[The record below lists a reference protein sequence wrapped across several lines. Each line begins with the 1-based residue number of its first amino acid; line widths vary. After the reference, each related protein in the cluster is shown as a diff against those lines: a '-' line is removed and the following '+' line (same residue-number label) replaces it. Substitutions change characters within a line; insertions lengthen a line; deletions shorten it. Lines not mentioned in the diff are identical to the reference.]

1 MSFPRFS
8 SELNLPRCL
17 FYRRIQSLFKLFVI
31 GLFLWGYFGGG
42 SARAQVPDLKPQG
55 HVNDYA
61 GVLNPA
67 VRQRLEVL
75 GRELDQKTGSQMAIV
90 IVNSLEEEPIEDYA
104 IALAERWGIG
114 RKERGDTGVLLLLA
128 IQDRRNRIEVGYGLE
143 PILPDGRVG
152 GILRA
157 MRPHLRNGDYDSA
170 VALGAAQIAGFI
182 AREHNVSLG
191 SPMPRTTGRAASRRE
206 GSPLRSLIR
215 LAFLLGIMLLV
226 FRPSRRRRG
235 GWYGSGRGMGT
246 GLVMGGLMGAML
258 GGGMRGDYGGGG
270 GFSSGG
276 FGGFGGGGFGGGGA
290 SGSW

>member
-1 MSFPRFS
+1 MGISHLRSEFS
-8 SELNLPRCL
+8 PPRCI
-17 FYRRIQSLFKLFVI
+17 FSRRIRSLAELFVI
-31 GLFLWGYFGGG
+31 ALFLLGCVGDWT
-42 SARAQVPDLKPQG
+42 ARAQIPDLKPQG
-55 HVNDYA
+55 YVNDYA
-61 GVLNPA
+61 GILTPA
-67 VRQRLEVL
+67 IRQRLEAL
-75 GRELDQKTGSQMAIV
+75 GRELDQKTGSQIAIV
-90 IVNSLEEEPIEDYA
+90 IVNSLEEEPIENYA
-104 IALAERWGIG
+104 ILLAERWGIG
-114 RKERGDTGVLLLLA
+114 RKEKGDNGVLLLLA

-157 MRPHLRNGDYDSA
+157 MRPHLQNGDYDSA
-170 VALGAAQIAGFI
+170 VALGATQIAGFI

-191 SPMPRTTGRAASRRE
+191 SPMPQTSRRATSRQ
-206 GSPLRSLIR
+206 GRSPLRGLIR
-215 LAFLLGIMLLV
+215 LAFFLGFMMLM

-235 GWYGSGRGMGT
+235 GWYGSGMGT

-258 GGGMRGDYGGGG
+258 GGGMRGGHGGG